1 MRWKTEGKEAKL
13 INDDRMMT
21 FVYPSTCYLFY
32 DKATYSDGEGR
43 ASLNDEGVQK
53 EEQGKQTAY
62 PLRHVDGAPVRKR
75 NPAGKR
81 RQRAVLPFL
90 ATDRLLL
97 VFTHIFSTSE
107 NGKK

>member
-1 MRWKTEGKEAKL
+1 VQSQEEGEKTG
-13 INDDRMMT
+13 
-21 FVYPSTCYLFY
+21 
-32 DKATYSDGEGR
+32 
-43 ASLNDEGVQK
+43 
-53 EEQGKQTAY
+53 Y

-75 NPAGKR
+75 NPADKR
-81 RQRAVLPFL
+81 RRQCFLFL